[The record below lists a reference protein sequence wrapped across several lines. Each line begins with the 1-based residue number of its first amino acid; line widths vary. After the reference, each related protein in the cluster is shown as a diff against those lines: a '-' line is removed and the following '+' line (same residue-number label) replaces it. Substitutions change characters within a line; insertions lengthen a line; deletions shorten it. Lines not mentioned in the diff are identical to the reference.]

1 MPAPV
6 RPQGETRQLILDFL
20 ERSRRAW
27 TWPEIARAVGITAG
41 YRTQARMLESRQIQ
55 KAGFDASGKPLY
67 AAGSLSIT
75 QPVSVKQ
82 QTSPSPSGSSTST
95 TDPPKAVRIAPTTHS
110 EDYRAGMLGE
120 SAVIEQRRL
129 ELTKPHVEPLQR
141 YVEEMRNRIPRDR
154 FVPNFDPWDG
164 GIDATCL
171 LLLEAPGRWAK
182 ASGFASRDN
191 NSQTSKNLFTYSQI
205 AGIDRRKT
213 LMWNV
218 VPWYIGTQ
226 NTIRQANSSDLRE
239 GVGHLLELIALL
251 PKLKLVV
258 FFGGKAQTAQGPLA
272 GARPS
277 LQFLAAMHPSNVA
290 LNQKPENRSIF
301 LQTLMDVA
309 RILAL
314 QERMAN

>member
-6 RPQGETRQLILDFL
+6 RPQGDTRQLIVEFL

-41 YRTQARMLESRQIQ
+41 YRTQARMLEFRQIQ
-55 KAGFDASGKPLY
+55 KAGFDALGKQLY
-67 AAGSLSIT
+67 AAGSQSIP

-82 QTSPSPSGSSTST
+82 QARPPLSGSSPSATGLS
-95 TDPPKAVRIAPTTHS
+95 KAVSVPSTIHT
-110 EDYRAGMLGE
+110 EDNRAGMLGE
-120 SAVIEQRRL
+120 SAAIEDRNR

-141 YVEEMRNRIPRDR
+141 YVQDMRKRIPRDR

-182 ASGFASRDN
+182 ASGLASRDN

-218 VPWYIGTQ
+218 VPWYIGTP

-251 PKLKLVV
+251 AKLKLVV
-258 FFGGKAQTAQGPLA
+258 FFGGKAQTAQGQLA
-272 GARPS
+272 AALPA

-290 LNQKPENRSIF
+290 LNQKPENRSQF
-301 LQTLMDVA
+301 LQALRDVA
-309 RILAL
+309 KVLA
-314 QERMAN
+314 Q